1 MRAAQSARDLDG
13 QAQAAAGRNLPSF
26 RLVKEFFSEV
36 LALDQKAED
45 VLESEVRLLDVH
57 GDARGDDDV
66 NVGER
71 LHDSSVMSQV
81 AHRMDAHGAR
91 EFERLDAVFRVA
103 AGRDGQQDV
112 SLAAQRLDLPFEDI
126 LVAVVVSYR
135 SQDARS
141 E

>member
-66 NVGER
+66 DVGEC
-71 LHDSSVMSQV
+71 LHDSSVIAQV

-91 EFERLDAVFRVA
+91 ELERHGHPYGELP
-103 AGRDGQQDV
+103 GQ
-112 SLAAQRLDLPFEDI
+112 
-126 LVAVVVSYR
+126 
-135 SQDARS
+135 
-141 E
+141 